1 MCVFI
6 HQTLQ
11 PTLTAPSA
19 HWEVYLGHYY
29 YDYFD
34 LGVFNKH
41 IIGVGSCSYI
51 TVSTL
56 FLYVNALAPPT
67 ELTVIELSPTSF
79 TISWRPPLGEVR
91 NGSTLYYLVN
101 VTDTE
106 EESVVLLQHT
116 VNSTV
121 LQLRVAELLPNH
133 VHQVSVA
140 AVSGEET
147 GPAVTVWIK
156 TSAVTAAGK
165 CVDSLH

>member
-1 MCVFI
+1 MCR
-6 HQTLQ
+6 
-11 PTLTAPSA
+11 
-19 HWEVYLGHYY
+19 VYILC
-29 YDYFD
+29 
-34 LGVFNKH
+34 VE
-41 IIGVGSCSYI
+41 S
-51 TVSTL
+51 
-56 FLYVNALAPPT
+56 LAPPT
-67 ELTVIELSPTSF
+67 ELTVLELSPTSL
-79 TISWRPPLGEVR
+79 TVSWRPPLREVG

-101 VTDTE
+101 VEDTE

-156 TSAVTAAGK
+156 TNVATAASKYTAHMGRRR
-165 CVDSLH
+165 C

>member
-1 MCVFI
+1 M
-6 HQTLQ
+6 
-11 PTLTAPSA
+11 
-19 HWEVYLGHYY
+19 
-29 YDYFD
+29 
-34 LGVFNKH
+34 
-41 IIGVGSCSYI
+41 
-51 TVSTL
+51 STL
-56 FLYVNALAPPT
+56 ALLICTELQALAPPT
-67 ELTVIELSPTSF
+67 HLMVLELSPTSF
-79 TISWRPPLGEVR
+79 TVSWRPPLGEVG

-147 GPAVTVWIK
+147 GPAVTVWIR
-156 TSAVTAAGK
+156 TSAVTTAGK
-165 CVDSLH
+165 VCYEESERAAC

>member
-1 MCVFI
+1 MLSI
-6 HQTLQ
+6 STI
-11 PTLTAPSA
+11 LT
-19 HWEVYLGHYY
+19 VY
-29 YDYFD
+29 
-34 LGVFNKH
+34 VEPQ
-41 IIGVGSCSYI
+41 
-51 TVSTL
+51 
-56 FLYVNALAPPT
+56 ALAP
-67 ELTVIELSPTSF
+67 LTQLMVLELSPTSF
-79 TISWRPPLGEVR
+79 TVSWRPPLGEVG

-156 TSAVTAAGK
+156 TSAVTAASK
-165 CVDSLH
+165 YACFYANIVQCHVAM

>member
-1 MCVFI
+1 M
-6 HQTLQ
+6 HQIPMLVVSSTFSLCICIE
-11 PTLTAPSA
+11 PPAPHHALT
-19 HWEVYLGHYY
+19 
-29 YDYFD
+29 
-34 LGVFNKH
+34 
-41 IIGVGSCSYI
+41 
-51 TVSTL
+51 
-56 FLYVNALAPPT
+56 PPT
-67 ELTVIELSPTSF
+67 ELTVLELSPTSF
-79 TISWRPPLGEVR
+79 TVSWRPPLGEVG

-156 TSAVTAAGK
+156 TSVVTAASEYAAHMGRRR
-165 CVDSLH
+165 C

>member
-1 MCVFI
+1 M
-6 HQTLQ
+6 
-11 PTLTAPSA
+11 
-19 HWEVYLGHYY
+19 G
-29 YDYFD
+29 
-34 LGVFNKH
+34 
-41 IIGVGSCSYI
+41 
-51 TVSTL
+51 
-56 FLYVNALAPPT
+56 
-67 ELTVIELSPTSF
+67 
-79 TISWRPPLGEVR
+79 

-147 GPAVTVWIK
+147 GPAVTVRIK

-165 CVDSLH
+165 YVMSEVKEVYTSLHKCSHLQIMPLQELPQLFNID

>member
-1 MCVFI
+1 MKI
-6 HQTLQ
+6 TKTL
-11 PTLTAPSA
+11 LI
-19 HWEVYLGHYY
+19 VYL
-29 YDYFD
+29 
-34 LGVFNKH
+34 
-41 IIGVGSCSYI
+41 
-51 TVSTL
+51 STL
-56 FLYVNALAPPT
+56 CVDALAPPT
-67 ELTVIELSPTSF
+67 ELTVLDLFPTSF
-79 TISWRPPLGEVR
+79 TVSWRPPLGEVG

-101 VTDTE
+101 VADTE

-147 GPAVTVWIK
+147 GPAVTVWIR

-165 CVDSLH
+165 YACFYASILCVML